1 MNRLDCM
8 DGERKGDWEG
18 SPGVWRAGI
27 RDRRG
32 FSLIEAIVALA
43 ILAVVLG
50 AVVPTFARNVR
61 LNTDSEL
68 RGWAVAVAQEELD
81 ALRASGSWPAS
92 GSQQTVTAGEAT
104 FTSHLAYERYCQGSV
119 CYDGARH
126 VSLEVRHGGQTLY
139 TVETVFTVLDGTTSE
154 GGI

>member
-1 MNRLDCM
+1 MNRA
-8 DGERKGDWEG
+8 ER
-18 SPGVWRAGI
+18 P
-27 RDRRG
+27 DRRREGGRIRGAGSSRILDRSG
-32 FSLIEAIVALA
+32 FSLVEAIVALG
-43 ILAVVLG
+43 ILAVLLG
-50 AVVPTFARNVR
+50 AVVPSFARNVR

-92 GSQQTVTAGEAT
+92 GSQRTVTAGQAT
-104 FTSHLAYERYCQGSV
+104 FTAHLTYARYCQGAV

-126 VSLEVRHGGQTLY
+126 VSLEVRHAGQTLY
-139 TVETVFTVLDGTTSE
+139 IVETVFTVLDGTTGS